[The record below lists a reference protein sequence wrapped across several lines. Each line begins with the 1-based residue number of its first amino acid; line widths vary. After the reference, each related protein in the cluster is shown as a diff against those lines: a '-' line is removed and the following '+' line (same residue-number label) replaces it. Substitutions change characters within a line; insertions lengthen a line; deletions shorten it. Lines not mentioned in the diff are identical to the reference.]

1 MTPVTPPLPARHH
14 HRQVVI
20 FAVAGKNTLARV
32 AIMMA
37 SRGDLLPDATVASR
51 ESDRP

>member
-1 MTPVTPPLPARHH
+1 
-14 HRQVVI
+14 VI
-20 FAVAGKNTLARV
+20 FAAAGKNTPVRV

-51 ESDRP
+51 EGDRP